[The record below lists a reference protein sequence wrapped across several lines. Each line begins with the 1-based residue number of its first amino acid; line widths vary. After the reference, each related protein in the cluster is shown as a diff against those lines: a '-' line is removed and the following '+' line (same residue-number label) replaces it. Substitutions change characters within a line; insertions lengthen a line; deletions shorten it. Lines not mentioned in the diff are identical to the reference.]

1 MTTKTVQTRPVRVRN
16 KAVQVQVRAPLETA
30 LELVKEETEKMMF
43 RVHEYL
49 SEEFD
54 VIKMLSQ
61 KRMVAALA
69 DVTSRAACAT
79 GVSDMFMHRLVQKF
93 TTTPSH
99 PPPNKRK
106 RKSES
111 KRNDS
116 SSDVQIEKADRSSA
130 RDTVPAAEEDL
141 DIDVDCDRGNSMEEA
156 TDWKIMSPTA
166 DIDDSSGETTDDA
179 LQEEPHITIKD
190 EPLTEDSNI
199 DPLDSDEKFLSA
211 AVDTAPVL
219 DDKHNSTSLQTNEYS
234 EDVMEI
240 KLEYDSAVKLDHTYH
255 KT

>member
-1 MTTKTVQTRPVRVRN
+1 
-16 KAVQVQVRAPLETA
+16 
-30 LELVKEETEKMMF
+30 MF

-61 KRMVAALA
+61 KRMAAALS

-106 RKSES
+106 RKS
-111 KRNDS
+111 KRSDS
-116 SSDVQIEKADRSSA
+116 STDVQIEKADRSSA
-130 RDTVPAAEEDL
+130 RVTVPAVEEDL

-156 TDWKIMSPTA
+156 T
-166 DIDDSSGETTDDA
+166 E
-179 LQEEPHITIKD
+179 
-190 EPLTEDSNI
+190 
-199 DPLDSDEKFLSA
+199 
-211 AVDTAPVL
+211 
-219 DDKHNSTSLQTNEYS
+219 
-234 EDVMEI
+234 
-240 KLEYDSAVKLDHTYH
+240 
-255 KT
+255 